1 MPAPVPV
8 ALPPGQQPGGPLTAL
23 APMQDVTD
31 VAFMHVIAH
40 YGAPDYFFTEFFRVH
55 AQSRPEKH
63 ILRSI
68 DENTTGRPI
77 FAQLIGED
85 LGHLART
92 VEELLRHNVAG
103 IDLNLGCP
111 APKVYKK
118 NVGGG
123 LLRDPD
129 SVDRILATLRAA
141 VPGLLTVKMRLGFED
156 TAHFDRIVDLVNAH
170 RVDLLSV
177 HGRTVKEMYRGDVHY
192 DFIARAVARAR
203 CPVLANG
210 NITSAAR
217 AAAVLAGTRA
227 AGVMIGRHAIR
238 NPWIFQQCRAQF
250 SGQPALRITLA
261 DVRDYIERLYRAT
274 PTPGLAERD
283 HVNKM
288 KKYLNFVG
296 QSVDATGAF
305 LHDMRRAENESDLFA
320 ICDRHLLAEPDREFA
335 REPYQGVIAR
345 PNCETPGAIAGGC
358 SLETVTA

>member
-1 MPAPVPV
+1 
-8 ALPPGQQPGGPLTAL
+8 
-23 APMQDVTD
+23 MQDVTD
-31 VAFMHVIAH
+31 LAFMRVVAH

-68 DENTTGRPI
+68 DENTTGRPV

-92 VEELLRHNVAG
+92 AEELLRHNVAG

-123 LLRDPD
+123 LLREPEK
-129 SVDRILATLRAA
+129 VGQILALLRSI
-141 VPGLLTVKMRLGFED
+141 VPGLFTVKMRIGFDD
-156 TAHFDRIVDLVNAH
+156 TSNFDRLLDLVNEH

-177 HGRTVKEMYRGDVHY
+177 HGRTVKEMYRSEVHY
-192 DFIARAVARAR
+192 DWIAHAVARVR
-203 CPVLANG
+203 CPVLGNG
-210 NITSAAR
+210 NVTSAAR
-217 AAAVLAGTRA
+217 AGAIIAETRA

-238 NPWIFQQCRAQF
+238 NPWIFRQCREQF
-250 SGQPALRITLA
+250 SGQHVMRITLA

-274 PTPGLAERD
+274 QTAEIPERI

-296 QSVDATGAF
+296 QSVDPEGAF
-305 LHDMRRAENESDLFA
+305 LHAMRRAQTESELFA
-320 ICDRHLLAEPDREFA
+320 ICDRFLIEGGAAEREFSP
-335 REPYQGVIAR
+335 EPYAGVIAR
-345 PNCETPGAIAGGC
+345 PNCETPTESVDGC
-358 SLETVTA
+358 SLETITA